1 MKYRTLGRTG
11 FQVSEIGLGG
21 EYLEG
26 KPLKQVCN
34 TVDAAMD
41 AGINLLDCF
50 MSNPDIRS
58 DLGTALKGKRDKMY
72 IQGHFRSIWKNGQY
86 GRTMDVKVVQAF
98 FEDLLRRMQT
108 DYIDLGMI
116 HMIDNAQEYE
126 EIFSGP
132 ILEYALELKQKG
144 LIRALGISCHN
155 PVQALRAAKTGLID
169 LMLFSV
175 NPAYDVLNENAERPR
190 KLNNRFFDSMQELG
204 GINPVREELY
214 RYCEMH
220 GVGITVMKSLAA
232 GALLSDKTSP
242 FGRAMTVQQCMH
254 YALSRPGVAS
264 VLVGMQS
271 PEQVAD
277 CLRYETMTPEELDY
291 SFLFA
296 AEPKF
301 SMQGRCMYCNHCL
314 PCAKHINIAQLSK
327 YLDMALLDGVTPT
340 LQGHY
345 DALEHH
351 AGECIG
357 CGRCETQCPFNV
369 PIMQRMKQA
378 AELFGKKKS
387 HAADSLDNA
396 G

>member
-144 LIRALGISCHN
+144 LIRALGVSCHN

-264 VLVGMQS
+264 VLDGMQS

-296 AEPKF
+296 AELKF

-369 PIMQRMKQA
+369 PIIQRMKQA
-378 AELFGKKKS
+378 AELFGK
-387 HAADSLDNA
+387 
-396 G
+396 

>member
-50 MSNPDIRS
+50 MSNPEIRS

-72 IQGHFRSIWKNGQY
+72 IQGHFRSIWNNGQY
-86 GRTMDVKVVQAF
+86 GRTMDVRVVREF

-116 HMIDNAQEYE
+116 HMIDNPQEYD

-144 LIRALGISCHN
+144 VIRALGVSCHN

-190 KLNNRFFDSMQELG
+190 KLDNRFFDSMQQLG
-204 GINPVREELY
+204 GINQVREELY
-214 RYCEMH
+214 RYCAMH

-264 VLVGMQS
+264 VLVGMES

-296 AEPKF
+296 SEPKF

-314 PCAKHINIAQLSK
+314 PCSKHINIAQVGK

-351 AGECIG
+351 AGECIA
-357 CGRCETQCPFNV
+357 CGRCETQCPFAV
-369 PIMQRMKQA
+369 PIIERMKKA
-378 AELFGKKKS
+378 TELFGK
-387 HAADSLDNA
+387 
-396 G
+396 